1 MKSTKKFAIAAA
13 LAASALVFAQTPS
26 FAASSAA
33 SLLPASVKKAGVL
46 TVGTDTT
53 YAPNEY

>member
-1 MKSTKKFAIAAA
+1 MKSTKKYAFAAVVVAGA
-13 LAASALVFAQTPS
+13 LAFAQTPS

-53 YAPNEY
+53 